1 MTHYDIYGTVHA
13 EDSSNVVIDGEGDD
27 EENVKRKYVM
37 MTSVSMPVFGRDV
50 NATLLGVAGIDVP
63 LFEFQR
69 LLKPNLVSFL
79 RLLLNRKANP
89 QSQF

>member
-13 EDSSNVVIDGEGDD
+13 EDSPNVVIDGEEKDKN
-27 EENVKRKYVM
+27 NVERKYVM
-37 MTSVSMPVFGRDV
+37 MTSVSMPVFGKDV

-69 LLKPNLVSFL
+69 LLKPDLVRFPWF
-79 RLLLNRKANP
+79 LLNRKTNF
-89 QSQF
+89 QCHF